1 MNELTMYLNSGLA
14 IMAFALIV
22 IIVLLFMVYNL
33 CQEREELKHS
43 IESGVSSQPQ
53 NPRKPAM
60 KNEDLKVSFGIG
72 DEVQQLGQDRI
83 PGIVTAVRQI
93 NDDLQYTVASVID
106 SVYQPRVWSRLE
118 LKLLRRANV
127 ESIAMAFSLM
137 YSAMNFTAR
146 SGLFDSFAVGD
157 VVKISLG
164 DSTSFLV
171 TSVGSKQGDLI
182 YVLECGTYHKSRSFK
197 HGDLKLVRRAD
208 SLNLSRALSLNMS
221 NPGNNVFTPPATVH
235 PTQRLSAY
243 MVNFYY
249 FVPGESPDTVRRVR
263 HSQVMYGYD
272 YDQILLQVNAFRV
285 QVGLTEFRP
294 EGLIVQ
300 HLTTL

>member
-1 MNELTMYLNSGLA
+1 
-14 IMAFALIV
+14 
-22 IIVLLFMVYNL
+22 
-33 CQEREELKHS
+33 
-43 IESGVSSQPQ
+43 
-53 NPRKPAM
+53 M

-208 SLNLSRALSLNMS
+208 SLSLSRALSLNMS

>member
-1 MNELTMYLNSGLA
+1 
-14 IMAFALIV
+14 
-22 IIVLLFMVYNL
+22 
-33 CQEREELKHS
+33 
-43 IESGVSSQPQ
+43 
-53 NPRKPAM
+53 M

-106 SVYQPRVWSRLE
+106 SVYQPRVWSRPE

-182 YVLECGTYHKSRSFK
+182 YVLECGTYHKSRIFK

-243 MVNFYY
+243 MVNFYH